1 METIVIDKKVTKT
14 LKKQEKDVEKEHRKT
29 QKKQEKEAEKERQ
42 KELKKKEKEL
52 ENELRKTQK
61 KLEKETEKP
70 RKQNVTKKNPPII
83 VTNEPAPIQNV
94 IIEPVTA
101 TIPTTIKIPK
111 KNIKNAKDT
120 TITSPMIVN
129 MKESAVVGLIEKFKR
144 DGYSALEKMTE
155 SELSNIIL
163 LTNRKYYNS
172 EAPLMTDND
181 YDIIKEYIER
191 SYPTNTIIKQVGAP
205 TPVQKN
211 KADLPYEMPSMDK
224 IKPDTNALVNWMRE
238 FTGQYVISCKLDGV
252 SGLYIHENG
261 KPRLYTRGDGKVGQ
275 DISYLLPHLQLPPIE
290 GYAIRGEFI
299 IPKHVFDEKYKA
311 SFANPRNLV
320 SGIIN
325 SRSVDSKIRDLHFVA
340 YEIISPQM
348 KPSEQFQTLVDLRM
362 EVVQNKTVASNALSN
377 ELLSE
382 TLLEWRS
389 SYEYEIDGIIVSD
402 DKVYPRVS
410 GNPKHS
416 FAFKM
421 VISDQMAEAKVVD
434 VIWTPSKNG
443 YLKPRVRVEP
453 IRLSGVVIEYA
464 TGFNAKFI
472 EDNKIGIGALITIIR
487 SGDVIPYIQAVV
499 VPAEEPKM
507 PSVKYVWTPTHVDI
521 VLENVEDDSV
531 VREKNA
537 AIFFETLGVDG
548 LSIGNIKRLF
558 NSGYDSI
565 PKILAMKKEDFEKVE
580 GFKSKMTDKIHSGI
594 QSSIERAKLLDI
606 MVASNKLG
614 RGLGEKKMKPIMD
627 AFPEILTSGE
637 TPEKKMEMLK
647 TINGIGNENT
657 REFVSNIPTFLAF
670 LKECGL
676 ERFVDR
682 SSVKGDMKA
691 DAKEE
696 VVTESSVSVDKTHP
710 LYGKKIVMTKVRDK
724 TIIESLPK
732 YNATLE
738 DSVKK
743 GTLALIVKSKNDT
756 SNKTESAKKHG
767 VQIMTPQEFIEKY
780 LV

>member
-1 METIVIDKKVTKT
+1 MESTIVIDKKAEKT
-14 LKKQEKDVEKEHRKT
+14 LKKQEKNAEKEHRKT
-29 QKKQEKEAEKERQ
+29 QKKQEKEAEKERL

-52 ENELRKTQK
+52 EKELRKTQK
-61 KLEKETEKP
+61 KLEKETEKT

-83 VTNEPAPIQNV
+83 VTPEPAPIQNV

-101 TIPTTIKIPK
+101 APTTIKIPK

-129 MKESAVVGLIEKFKR
+129 MKESAVIQLIEQFKR

-163 LTNRKYYNS
+163 LTNKKYYNS

-191 SYPTNTIIKQVGAP
+191 IYPANTIIKQVGAP
-205 TPVQKN
+205 APVQKN

-261 KPRLYTRGDGKVGQ
+261 KPKLYTRGDGKVGQ

-299 IPKHVFDEKYKA
+299 IPKHIFDEKYKA

-325 SRSVDSKIRDLHFVA
+325 SHSVDSKIRDLHFVA

-362 EVVQNKTVASNALSN
+362 EVVQNKTVASNMLSN

-434 VIWTPSKNG
+434 VIWSPSKNG
-443 YLKPRVRVEP
+443 YLKPRVRIEP
-453 IRLSGVVIEYA
+453 VRLSGVVIEYT

-487 SGDVIPYIQAVV
+487 SGDVIPYIQSVI
-499 VPAEEPKM
+499 VPAETPKM

-558 NSGYDSI
+558 NGGYDSI

-580 GFKSKMTDKIHSGI
+580 GFKSKMTDKIYSGI
-594 QSSIERAKLLDI
+594 HKGIERAKLLDI
-606 MVASNKLG
+606 MVASNKMG
-614 RGLGEKKMKPIMD
+614 RGLGERKMKPIMD
-627 AFPEILTSGE
+627 AFPDILTSGE
-637 TPEKKMEMLK
+637 TSEKKMELLK
-647 TINGIGNENT
+647 TINGIGNENA
-657 REFVSNIPTFLAF
+657 REFVSNIPAFLAF

-676 ERFVDR
+676 ERFVHA
-682 SSVKGDMKA
+682 SSVKGEIKA
-691 DAKEE
+691 DVKEDI
-696 VVTESSVSVDKTHP
+696 VDTSVSVDKTHP

-743 GTLALIVKSKNDT
+743 DTFALVVKSKNDT
-756 SNKTESAKKHG
+756 SNKTESAKKYG
-767 VQIMTPQEFIEKY
+767 IQIMTPKEFIEKY